1 MDKDH
6 ALEEMMGKLGDF
18 GRYQCFQFIL
28 HILAAMTAGMH
39 MLSLVTVAAVP
50 DHRCWVDGV
59 DTNESIAAWNA
70 SEILAAIPEVAPG
83 MVHNCLMFTE
93 SNETATCSK
102 WVYDTTY
109 RSSSRAMEWDL
120 VCEKRWMGAI
130 AQTVYML
137 GVFTGAVVLGG
148 MADKYGR
155 KTIFCWSGVLQ
166 LILGVVVAFI
176 PEYWTFL
183 VIRFLYGIF
192 GSAGSYITGFVLTME
207 LVGPSKRTA
216 CGVAFQAAFA
226 GGIMLVAAWGAI
238 VDNNQYLQMI
248 YGLHSILLIPHIW
261 IMDESPRWLWAQGR
275 AKESVDIVEKALKC
289 NKSEHT
295 LDRAQ
300 LVSRGKVEATKGTEE
315 PVSSAGTLDLFKTP
329 NLRNKTLNVCLCW
342 FANSIAY
349 YGLTLSTGRLEGNPY
364 LVIAIMGFVE
374 FPSYAAVIY
383 FLDVW
388 GRRPLISSMM
398 LVGGAAC
405 IIATFLPPGSIFS
418 TAVVITGKLFIAG
431 SFAIIYNYS
440 AELFPTVVRN
450 SAMGLGSMCARLSG
464 ALTPL
469 ITLLD
474 SFNPKIPAVI
484 FGVVTLISGFLC
496 FFLPETMNQPMPQSL
511 ADGEKFGKGDTCFT
525 SCLGKNGN
533 NKTYAAED
541 KTADVMVPLEDMSK
555 KG

>member
-50 DHRCWVDGV
+50 DHRCWIDGV
-59 DTNESIAAWNA
+59 DTNESVADWN
-70 SEILAAIPEVAPG
+70 SSQILAAIPRTPSG
-83 MVHNCLMFTE
+83 SLHNCLIYDNN
-93 SNETATCSK
+93 SETMTCSK
-102 WVYDTTY
+102 WVFDTTY
-109 RSSSRAMEWDL
+109 RSSSRAIEWNL
-120 VCEKRWMGAI
+120 VCDQRWMGAL
-130 AQTVYML
+130 AQSIYML

-166 LILGVVVAFI
+166 LVFGVLVAFI
-176 PEYWTFL
+176 PEYWSFL
-183 VIRFLYGIF
+183 VVRFLYGIF

-207 LVGPSKRTA
+207 LVGASKRTA

-226 GGIMLVAAWGAI
+226 GGIMLVAGWGALI
-238 VDNNQYLQMI
+238 DDRQILQVI
-248 YGLHSILLIPHIW
+248 YGLHSLLLIPHIW

-275 AKESVDIVEKALKC
+275 SKESVDIVEKALKC
-289 NKSEHT
+289 NKSEDT
-295 LDRAQ
+295 LDRAE
-300 LVSRGKVEATKGTEE
+300 LVSRGKAKASKGSDA
-315 PVSSAGTLDLFKTP
+315 PSAGTGDLFKTP
-329 NLRNKTLNVCLCW
+329 NLRNKTLNVCFCW

-349 YGLTLSTGRLEGNPY
+349 YGLTLSTGKLEGNPY
-364 LVIAIMGFVE
+364 LITAILGFVE
-374 FPSYAAVIY
+374 LPSYAAVVY
-383 FLDVW
+383 FLDIW

-405 IIATFLPPGSIFS
+405 VIATFLPAGSTIS
-418 TAVVITGKLFIAG
+418 TGIVIAGKLFIAG

-474 SFNPKIPAVI
+474 SFNPKIPAI
-484 FGVVTLISGFLC
+484 TFGVVAVVSGFLC
-496 FFLPETMNQPMPQSL
+496 MFLPETMNQPMPQSL
-511 ADGEKFGKGDTCFT
+511 ADGERFGKGDTLFT
-525 SCLGKNGN
+525 SCVGKKRNRTYSED
-533 NKTYAAED
+533 NKAPES
-541 KTADVMVPLEDMSK
+541 MVPLEDASRK
-555 KG
+555 V

>member
-18 GRYQCFQFIL
+18 GRYQCFQFSL
-28 HILAAMTAGMH
+28 HILAALTAGMH

-50 DHRCWVDGV
+50 EHRCWIDGV
-59 DTNESIAAWNA
+59 DTQGSTAAWN
-70 SEILAAIPEVAPG
+70 STEILAAIPQSPTGALS
-83 MVHNCLMFTE
+83 NCYIYE
-93 SNETATCSK
+93 NNETTACSK
-102 WVYDTTY
+102 WVYDTKY
-109 RSSSRAMEWDL
+109 RSSSRAMEWNL
-120 VCEKRWMGAI
+120 VCDKRWMGAL

-155 KTIFCWSGVLQ
+155 KKIFCWSAVLQ
-166 LILGVVVAFI
+166 LIFGVIVAFI

-207 LVGPSKRTA
+207 IVGPSKRTV
-216 CGVAFQAAFA
+216 CGVAFQGFFA
-226 GGIMLVAAWGAI
+226 GGIILVAGWGALI
-238 VDNNQYLQMI
+238 DNRQVLQVI
-248 YGLHSILLIPHIW
+248 YGLHSLLLIPHIW

-275 AKESVDIVEKALKC
+275 VKESVDIVEKALKC
-289 NKSEHT
+289 NRSEHI
-295 LDRAQ
+295 LDRAD
-300 LVSRGKVEATKGTEE
+300 LVSRGKVEVSKGTDDT
-315 PVSSAGTLDLFKTP
+315 SKAGTMDLFKTP
-329 NLRNKTLNVCLCW
+329 NLRKKTLNVCFSW

-349 YGLTLSTGRLEGNPY
+349 YGLTLSTGKLEGNPY
-364 LVIAIMGFVE
+364 LIIAIMGFVE
-374 FPSYAAVIY
+374 FPSYAAVMY

-398 LVGGAAC
+398 LVGGTAC
-405 IIATFLPPGSIFS
+405 VVATFLPAGSTIS
-418 TAVVITGKLFIAG
+418 TGIVIAGKLFIAG

-469 ITLLD
+469 ISLLD

-484 FGVVTLISGFLC
+484 FGIVALISGFLC
-496 FFLPETMNQPMPQSL
+496 LFLPETMDQPMPQTL
-511 ADGEKFGKGDTCFT
+511 ADGENFGKGDTCFS
-525 SCLGKNGN
+525 SCTGKKR
-533 NKTYAAED
+533 NKTYTEED
-541 KTADVMVPLEDMSK
+541 KNAELMVPLEDMSK
-555 KG
+555 KV

>member
-1 MDKDH
+1 MDKDR

-50 DHRCWVDGV
+50 DHRCWIDGV
-59 DTNESIAAWNA
+59 DTNESIAAWNS
-70 SEILAAIPEVAPG
+70 SEILAAVPKTSSG
-83 MVHNCLMFTE
+83 SLHNCLMYQDNDTI
-93 SNETATCSK
+93 TCTK
-102 WVYDTTY
+102 WVFDTTY
-109 RSSSRAMEWDL
+109 RSSSHAIEWNL
-120 VCEKRWMGAI
+120 VCEQRWLGSI
-130 AQTVYML
+130 VQTVYML
-137 GVFTGAVVLGG
+137 GVFTGAVTLGT

-166 LILGVVVAFI
+166 LIFGVAVAFI

-183 VIRFLYGIF
+183 VIRFLYGVF

-207 LVGPSKRTA
+207 LVGPSKRTS

-226 GGIMLVAAWGAI
+226 AGIMLVAGWGALI
-238 VDNNQYLQMI
+238 DNRQILQMI
-248 YGLHSILLIPHIW
+248 YGLHSLLLIPHIW

-275 AKESVDIVEKALKC
+275 VKESVDIVEKALKC
-289 NKSEHT
+289 NNSENIDKAHF
-295 LDRAQ
+295 
-300 LVSRGKVEATKGTEE
+300 VSRGKVESCKGSEAATT
-315 PVSSAGTLDLFKTP
+315 AGTTDLFKTP
-329 NLRNKTLNVCLCW
+329 NLRIKTLNVCFCW

-349 YGLTLSTGRLEGNPY
+349 YGLTLSSGKLEGNPY
-364 LVIAIMGFVE
+364 LITAIMGFVE
-374 FPSYAAVIY
+374 FPSYGAVIY
-383 FLDVW
+383 FLDIW

-398 LVGGAAC
+398 LVGGIAC
-405 IIATFLPPGSIFS
+405 VVATFLPAGSIIS
-418 TAVVITGKLFIAG
+418 TAIVIAGKLFIAG

-450 SAMGLGSMCARLSG
+450 SALGLGSMCARFSG

-474 SFNPKIPAVI
+474 SFNPKIPAVT
-484 FGVVTLISGFLC
+484 FGALAVISGLLC

-511 ADGEKFGKGDTCFT
+511 TDGEEFGKGDTIFASCF
-525 SCLGKNGN
+525 GKEKNR
-533 NKTYAAED
+533 KYDDKADDKAAES
-541 KTADVMVPLEDMSK
+541 MVPLEDVSK
-555 KG
+555 KV